1 MPATTMRRYDDDKSD
16 PVKTAVAE
24 MRPLL
29 RAAVV
34 AAEIA
39 NSDGAHQG
47 HEDGIQNIDEAL
59 EELRGSWLEDVS
71 NFMEQLNLPC
81 AEVLALIARELLNS
95 GRLRPRG

>member
-1 MPATTMRRYDDDKSD
+1 MPGTTMRRYDDDKSD
-16 PVKTAVAE
+16 PVKQAIAK

-34 AAEIA
+34 AAEIG

-59 EELRGSWLEDVS
+59 EELRESWLVDLN
-71 NFMEQLNLPC
+71 NFIEQLNLPC
-81 AEVLALIARELLNS
+81 AEVLALIAHELQNS